1 MLELN
6 GQREVGGGDWRARQA
21 LKGVRSSKKSIKDVV
36 DAHAAYSFSL
46 QLKKNGCEHSRWVR
60 AALVGNEEM
69 RGPAA
74 GRIQASKGLRVKA
87 RERSR
92 DGCGE
97 TELEQ
102 NCRRNEREQQRCST
116 SGWQHFHLSNQ
127 STHPPHSHQLF
138 CQAGCLSAAL
148 CTRAIFTHFLHPVKL
163 YFFQHT
169 HTVCTLTQTHISTH
183 SRCLTVSVFPS
194 GEWALQLRAKK
205 CR

>member
-1 MLELN
+1 
-6 GQREVGGGDWRARQA
+6 
-21 LKGVRSSKKSIKDVV
+21 
-36 DAHAAYSFSL
+36 
-46 QLKKNGCEHSRWVR
+46 
-60 AALVGNEEM
+60 M

-102 NCRRNEREQQRCST
+102 NCRRNEGKQQRCST

-148 CTRAIFTHFLHPVKL
+148 CTRAIFTHFLHPAKP
-163 YFFQHT
+163 YFFNTHILYAHSHRHT
-169 HTVCTLTQTHISTH
+169 HIHTLPVSHCLRVSLRRMSITAQGKEVPIRRQECDASGGPMTTDNTLARAAVWVRVRVRPTVV
-183 SRCLTVSVFPS
+183 RV
-194 GEWALQLRAKK
+194 
-205 CR
+205 